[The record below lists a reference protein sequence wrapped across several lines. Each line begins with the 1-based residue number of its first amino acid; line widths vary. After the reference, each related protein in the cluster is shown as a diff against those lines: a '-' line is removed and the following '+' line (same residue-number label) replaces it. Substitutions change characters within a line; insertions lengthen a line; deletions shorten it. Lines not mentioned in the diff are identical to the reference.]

1 MKFGKRD
8 FKIFTVTVSF
18 ITLMFAGCREDA
30 NRYLISGRISHA
42 EGKVLYLEELLV
54 TSSKIIDSTRID
66 KKGEFEFRG
75 ITSIPTYYLLKFNS
89 NKFITLLVD
98 SLEQVVILADYANF
112 EREYHVQGSEGSA
125 HVKLL
130 NDHLNDTRHKLDS
143 LKSMKNLYR
152 GSFDFEKL
160 KLKFDEES
168 ENIRKEQIEFSK
180 KFVMDNPFSMASV
193 LALYQKFDNQ
203 NFVLNNIQVMKVAA
217 SALNSI
223 YPQSGHI
230 KALYQNTLELLQEER
245 SEQLKRF
252 IREQG
257 DNSPD
262 IVLPNPDGT
271 EIALSSFRGKVVL
284 LQFWSA
290 ADRNSRIVNQALV
303 EAYRKYKNRGFEI
316 FQVSVDTDREEWTDA
331 IEYDN
336 LTWINVGDMEGS
348 RHAVNSYNIK
358 SVPFNYLLDKDG
370 VIISRDLKGQAL
382 DKAISNLLK

>member
-18 ITLMFAGCREDA
+18 ITLMFAGCREDT
-30 NRYLISGRISHA
+30 NRYSISGRISHA

>member
-18 ITLMFAGCREDA
+18 ITLIFAGCREDT
-30 NRYLISGRISHA
+30 NRYSISGRISHA

-152 GSFDFEKL
+152 GNFDFEKL

-203 NFVLNNIQVMKVAA
+203 NFVLNDIQVMKVAA

>member
-18 ITLMFAGCREDA
+18 ITLMFAGCREDT
-30 NRYLISGRISHA
+30 NRYSISGRISHA

-203 NFVLNNIQVMKVAA
+203 NFVLNDIQVMKVAA

>member
-18 ITLMFAGCREDA
+18 ITLMFAGCREDT
-30 NRYLISGRISHA
+30 NRYSISGRISHA

-203 NFVLNNIQVMKVAA
+203 NFVLNDIQVMKVAA

-290 ADRNSRIVNQALV
+290 ADRNSRIVNQALI

>member
-203 NFVLNNIQVMKVAA
+203 NFVLNDIQVMKVAA

>member
-18 ITLMFAGCREDA
+18 ITLIFAGCREDT
-30 NRYLISGRISHA
+30 NRYSISGRISHA

-152 GSFDFEKL
+152 GNFDFEKL

-203 NFVLNNIQVMKVAA
+203 NFVLNDIQVMKVAA

-290 ADRNSRIVNQALV
+290 ADRNSRIVNQALI

>member
-203 NFVLNNIQVMKVAA
+203 NFVLNDIQVMKVAA

-290 ADRNSRIVNQALV
+290 ADRNSRIVNQALI

>member
-152 GSFDFEKL
+152 GGFDFEKL

-203 NFVLNNIQVMKVAA
+203 NFVLNDIQVMKVAA

>member
-18 ITLMFAGCREDA
+18 ITLMFAGCREDT
-30 NRYLISGRISHA
+30 NRYSISGRISHA

-331 IEYDN
+331 IEFDN